1 MISLQEL
8 YVFRITPNKKNL
20 FGDGSILG
28 GALDVDESTLNIFAP
43 SFSGKLGR
51 GTKLQPFHFRLDGNE
66 RKNIMRDDLL
76 QVLSTND
83 VKEKVNLL
91 RKVALKLTKLID
103 NRTGELLLTVA
114 MGKNNTNLKIAL
126 WAYPHD
132 DPIQLATETGLPKVN
147 EIRNAF
153 SKSSLLRK
161 AAYFEED
168 LPTNRNS
175 LLKGSIIDSAA
186 GRANIETNYWLNSF
200 LEGIVDL
207 LPLRGTNLIIKAIKA
222 AQIKAKSTEEK
233 ASVAAVMYSLLSGS
247 RKDTTI
253 NEVGGLLVGEAKVEY
268 GKQFTGSSD
277 RDARFAIDTKELKS
291 RVKNIIIRLKSGID
305 VYFPT
310 NESVD
315 PNDYLF
321 EKDGKKVLKL
331 TEEVDGELF

>member
-1 MISLQEL
+1 M
-8 YVFRITPNKKNL
+8 
-20 FGDGSILG
+20 
-28 GALDVDESTLNIFAP
+28 
-43 SFSGKLGR
+43 
-51 GTKLQPFHFRLDGNE
+51 
-66 RKNIMRDDLL
+66 
-76 QVLSTND
+76 
-83 VKEKVNLL
+83 KEKVNLL